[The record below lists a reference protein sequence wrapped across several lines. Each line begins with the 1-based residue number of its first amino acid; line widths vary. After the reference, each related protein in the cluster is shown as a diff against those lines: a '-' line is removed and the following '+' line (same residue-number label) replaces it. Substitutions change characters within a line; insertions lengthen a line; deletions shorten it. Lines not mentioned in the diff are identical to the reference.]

1 MKKKKYIV
9 EKGIIAG
16 NVYNKNSSKNILV
29 QSIMKRFYDSLWKL
43 ISMTNANEIH
53 EVGCGEGYLTFMLA
67 QSGIK
72 VKASDLS
79 YQIIE
84 KAKNHISKMD
94 EKLNINFKVAS
105 IYDLKSPI
113 DSTELVI
120 CSEVLEHLEFPE
132 QALRKLA
139 ELAKPYLL
147 ISVPREPL
155 WRIVNMMRLKYLID
169 FGNTP
174 GHIQHWSK
182 KKFLKLI
189 SNNGIEVLKVL
200 TPFLWIMVLCRQQ
213 S

>member
-1 MKKKKYIV
+1 MKKNKQII

-16 NVYNKNSSKNILV
+16 NVYNKNISKNIIV
-29 QSIMKRFYDSLWKL
+29 QSIMKRFYDSLWNL

-53 EVGCGEGYLTFMLA
+53 EVGCGEGYLTFLLA
-67 QSGIK
+67 QSGKK
-72 VKASDLS
+72 VKASDFS
-79 YQIIE
+79 SQIID
-84 KAKNHISKMD
+84 KANKYISKM
-94 EKLNINFKVAS
+94 EKKLNINFKVGS
-105 IYDLKSPI
+105 IYDLKPPI
-113 DSTELVI
+113 DSAELVI
-120 CSEVLEHLEFPE
+120 CSEVLEHLEYPE
-132 QALRKLA
+132 QALSKLT

-155 WRIVNMMRLKYLID
+155 WRIANMMRLKYLYD

>member
-1 MKKKKYIV
+1 MKKNKHIV

-16 NVYNKNSSKNILV
+16 NVYNKNISKNIFV

-72 VKASDLS
+72 VKASDFS
-79 YQIIE
+79 CQIIE

-94 EKLNINFKVAS
+94 KELNINFKVAS

-113 DSTELVI
+113 DSAELVI

-155 WRIVNMMRLKYLID
+155 WQIVNMMRLKYLFD

-189 SNNGIEVLKVL
+189 SNNDIEVLKVL